1 MNLGRGIKQLE
12 HEARRLALM
21 QCSSLLVPP
30 AVSDGVHMNTAET
43 GCQSISDVQ
52 ETRYLQTQTATEH
65 LVPVLHFPF
74 LFLKGGGY
82 GKRKL
87 E

>member
-1 MNLGRGIKQLE
+1 
-12 HEARRLALM
+12 M

-30 AVSDGVHMNTAET
+30 AVSDGVHMNRAET
-43 GCQSISDVQ
+43 RCQSISDVQ

-74 LFLKGGGY
+74 RFLKGGRLWPEETRVIF
-82 GKRKL
+82 KFFPH
-87 E
+87 